1 MRSLSLGEKIVVYKS
16 LAISEITYLYLSP
29 RNAGRTNVSSKKGR
43 HLKFHSKFHFND
55 NIAKYSPSFYKI
67 MFHNCRSSLQRSSVR
82 KGVFRDFAKFKGK
95 YTHVR
100 VSFLIKLQTSAFNF
114 IKKETLAKV
123 LSYEL
128 CEISKNTSF
137 TERLRVTASLIGKIL
152 SVNLTGP
159 WCILTWVYGL
169 THF

>member
-29 RNAGRTNVSSKKGR
+29 RNAGRTKVSSKKGR

-82 KGVFRDFAKFKGK
+82 KGVFRNFAKFKGK

-100 VSFLIKLQTSAFNF
+100 VSFLMKLQTSAFNF

-152 SVNLTGP
+152 NVNLTVP
-159 WCILTWVYGL
+159 WCILT
-169 THF
+169 

>member
-29 RNAGRTNVSSKKGR
+29 RNASRTNVSSKKGR

-82 KGVFRDFAKFKGK
+82 KGVFRNFAKFKGK

-152 SVNLTGP
+152 SVNLTVP
-159 WCILTWVYGL
+159 WCILT
-169 THF
+169 